1 MEIAL
6 AVACCLMLSS
16 CAAAQDKPLNA
27 GAAGNPYGR
36 WGMGPPSDP
45 SFFPIAVW
53 LQDPK
58 NAPAFKAAG
67 INVYVALWEGPTA
80 AQIDALRAVGMPV
93 ICEQNEYALA
103 HKDDRTII
111 GWMHG
116 DEPDNAQSLGEG
128 KGYGPPITPDVIVDE
143 YRKIQAA
150 DPSRP
155 VMLNLGQGVAWDGW
169 YGRGDR
175 TNHPEDYPRY
185 IEGCD
190 LASYDIY
197 PVVHDSPQV
206 AGKLDFVPFG
216 VSRLRQFTQD
226 RKVVWNCI
234 ECTRISNVNA
244 KPTPLQ
250 VRAEVWMSLIHGSM
264 GLIYFVHQ
272 FAPNFVEAALLADP
286 EMLSA
291 VTAINAQIHE
301 LAPVLNSPSLPDELW
316 TPASQQGQIDAML
329 KKQGGAAYVFAVAMH
344 DAPEH
349 GAFEVRG
356 MKGQAKAEVLGENR
370 AVDVTDGRFTD
381 DFSGYQVHL
390 YRIIGQP

>member
-1 MEIAL
+1 M
-6 AVACCLMLSS
+6 SPTTPS
-16 CAAAQDKPLNA
+16 
-27 GAAGNPYGR
+27 R
-36 WGMGPPSDP
+36 WGRG
-45 SFFPIAVW
+45 
-53 LQDPK
+53 
-58 NAPAFKAAG
+58 
-67 INVYVALWEGPTA
+67 
-80 AQIDALRAVGMPV
+80 RATV
-93 ICEQNEYALA
+93 
-103 HKDDRTII
+103 R
-111 GWMHG
+111 
-116 DEPDNAQSLGEG
+116 
-128 KGYGPPITPDVIVDE
+128 
-143 YRKIQAA
+143 
-150 DPSRP
+150 PSRP
-155 VMLNLGQGVAWDGW
+155 TSSWTSTARYRPPIPRGRSCSTSARGVAWDGW